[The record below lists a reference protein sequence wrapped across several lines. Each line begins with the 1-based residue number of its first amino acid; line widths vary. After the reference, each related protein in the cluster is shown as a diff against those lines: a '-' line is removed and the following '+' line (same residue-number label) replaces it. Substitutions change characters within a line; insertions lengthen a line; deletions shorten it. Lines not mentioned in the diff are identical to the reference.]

1 MTAATDFEPIISKY
15 AAPLNLVLSAQA
27 ARLTSTDRLYGVPYG
42 TRLRSG
48 LRTASVRFEDRST
61 RLESGLRT
69 ASVRFEDRSTR
80 LGSRFGW
87 IRFASGYSINI

>member
-61 RLESGLRT
+61 RL
-69 ASVRFEDRSTR
+69 
-80 LGSRFGW
+80 GSRFGW